1 VDSRASSGAGGQRA
15 GSLGFGYAHPAYA
28 ESLAEFGV
36 PRELPR
42 CGGWILERDVPGFT
56 NRDGRGCYPL
66 FFCRD
71 WSRLDADLTEIG
83 GDLVSVS
90 LVTDPFG
97 EYESAYLE
105 RCFDVVRPFKE
116 HFVIDCSRPI
126 DAVVSKNHRYQTRKA
141 LKQIQVE
148 RCGDPARFL
157 DEWVALYDILVKRHD
172 LRGIQAFSR
181 AAFSKHLNIP
191 GVFALR
197 ALHQGVTVGGLLGFF
212 QGDLAYAH
220 LAASSDLGYEL
231 GASYALFWT
240 AIEQLHG
247 KVRWFSIGGTA
258 GISRNESSGL
268 DFFKRG
274 WSRETRTVYF
284 CGRILNRER
293 YQSIVEAMG
302 APPTDYF
309 PAYRHGEFG

>member
-1 VDSRASSGAGGQRA
+1 MSSTGAGNDPKARLDA
-15 GSLGFGYAHPAYA
+15 GYAHPAYA

-42 CGGWILERDVPGFT
+42 CGGWILEREVPGVGD
-56 NRDGRGCYPL
+56 RDARGCYPL

-71 WSRLDADLTEIG
+71 WSQLDADLREIG
-83 GDLVSVS
+83 DALVSVS

-97 EYESAYLE
+97 EYESVYLE

-116 HFVIDCSRPI
+116 HFVIDCSQPI

-141 LKQIQVE
+141 LKRIQVE
-148 RCGDPARFL
+148 TCGDPARFV
-157 DEWVALYDILVKRHD
+157 DDWVALYDVLVKKHD

-181 AAFSKHLNIP
+181 TAFAKQLRIP

-197 ALHQGVTVGGLLGFF
+197 ASHEGVTVGGLLGFL

-220 LAASSDLGYEL
+220 LAASSELGYEL

-284 CGRILNRER
+284 CGRILDRGR
-293 YQSIVEAMG
+293 YARIVEATG
-302 APPTDYF
+302 VPPTDYF

>member
-1 VDSRASSGAGGQRA
+1 MVSDEAGHDQARTA
-15 GSLGFGYAHPAYA
+15 AFGYAHPAYA

-36 PRELPR
+36 PRELPD
-42 CGGWILERDVPGFT
+42 CGGWILERDIPGFPY
-56 NRDGRGCYPL
+56 RDGQGCYPL

-71 WSRLDADLTEIG
+71 WSRLGADLTELC
-83 GDLVSVS
+83 GDLVSVA

-97 EYESAYLE
+97 DYESAHLE

-116 HFVIDCSRPI
+116 HIVIDCSQPTE
-126 DAVVSKNHRYQTRKA
+126 AVVSKNHRYQARKA
-141 LKQIQVE
+141 LKQVQVE
-148 RCGDPARFL
+148 GCADPTQFL
-157 DEWVALYDILVKRHD
+157 DEWVALYDALVKRHD

-181 AAFSKHLNIP
+181 TAFAKQFEIP
-191 GVFALR
+191 GAFALR
-197 ALHQGVTVGGLLGFF
+197 ASHQGVTVGGLVGFL
-212 QGDLAYAH
+212 QRDLAYAH
-220 LAASSDLGYEL
+220 LVASSDLGYEL
-231 GASYALFWT
+231 GVSYALFWT
-240 AIEQLHG
+240 AIEQLRG

-258 GISRNESSGL
+258 GISRDGGSGL

-293 YQSIVEAMG
+293 YERIVQARG
-302 APPTDYF
+302 GPSSDYF